1 MLNRRQVL
9 GGVGA
14 LGAAAALAPWPAIGQ
29 SALPANRNFVVL
41 RDGNQIGHHTIS
53 FARDGADVAV
63 EVDVALKVKLAF
75 VTLYSL
81 QHRNREV
88 WRGGKLHTIDTD
100 TVENGKNYAI
110 KGHQAADGFRAAV
123 TTGDKTEER
132 TLPATIVPTSYW
144 NPATV
149 RQTALL
155 NSVNGKL
162 LDVKVLER
170 GTEPVKIN
178 ATPVPARKFSI
189 TGELTLDLWYDAG
202 NEVVRLAFENRGSL
216 IEYDLRA

>member
-9 GGVGA
+9 AGVGG
-14 LGAAAALAPWPAIGQ
+14 LGAAAVLAPWPAIGQ
-29 SALPANRNFVVL
+29 GALPADRNFVVL

-53 FARDGADVAV
+53 FARDGAGVAV
-63 EVDVALKVKLAF
+63 DVDVALKVKLAF

-81 QHRNREV
+81 QHHNREV
-88 WRGGKLHTIDTD
+88 WRDGKLHTIDTD
-100 TVENGKNYAI
+100 TVENGKKYTIN
-110 KGHQAADGFRAAV
+110 GRQAADGFRTSV
-123 TTGDKTEER
+123 TTDGKTDER
-132 TLPATIVPTSYW
+132 TLPPTIVPTSYW

-149 RQTALL
+149 HQTALL

-162 LDVKVLER
+162 LDVKILER
-170 GTEPVKIN
+170 GAEPVKIK
-178 ATPVPARKFSI
+178 ATLAPARKFSI

-216 IEYDLRA
+216 IEYELRA

>member
-9 GGVGA
+9 AGVGA
-14 LGAAAALAPWPAIGQ
+14 LGAAAALTPWSALGQ
-29 SALPANRNFVVL
+29 GALPANRNFVVL

-63 EVDVALKVKLAF
+63 DVDVGLKVKLAF

-81 QHRNREV
+81 QHHNREV
-88 WRGGKLHTIDTD
+88 WRDGKLHTIDTN
-100 TVENGKNYAI
+100 TVESGKKYTI
-110 KGHQAADGFRAAV
+110 KGRQAADGFRAAI
-123 TTGDKTEER
+123 TADGKTEER
-132 TLPATIVPTSYW
+132 NLPATIVPTSYW

-162 LDVKVLER
+162 LDVKILER
-170 GTEPVKIN
+170 GAEPVKIN
-178 ATPVPARKFSI
+178 ATPVAARKFSI
-189 TGELTLDLWYDAG
+189 TGELALDLWYDAG